1 MGYGTVSRLL
11 HWVMAVM
18 ILVMIPVGLT
28 MIQEGLE
35 RSTQDRL
42 FILHKNMGTALL
54 ALIVIRVGWR
64 LLNPPPPLPAHM
76 PPAMQLASRSVH
88 VGLYVAIAVMAAS
101 GYARV
106 RMGGFPIEGLDALG
120 IGTLLPRDD
129 DLAESAKAVHATVKY
144 ALVALIGIH
153 VVAAAYHGIV
163 RQDGIMR
170 RMWPPVAPAAERKV
184 G

>member
-1 MGYGTVSRLL
+1 MGYGTVARLL

-18 ILVMIPVGLT
+18 ILVMIPVGMI

-35 RSTQDRL
+35 RATQDRL
-42 FILHKNMGTALL
+42 FILHKNMGTVLL
-54 ALIVIRVGWR
+54 ALIVVRFGWR
-64 LLNPPPPLPAHM
+64 LFNPPPPLPSHM
-76 PPAMQLASRSVH
+76 PPAMQLASRTVH

-106 RMGGFPIEGLDALG
+106 RMGGFPIEGLDAVG

-129 DLAESAKAVHATVKY
+129 DLAETAKAVHATTKRV
-144 ALVALIGIH
+144 LMGLIGIH
-153 VVAAAYHGIV
+153 VAGAAYHGIV
-163 RQDGIMR
+163 RRDGVMR
-170 RMWPPVAPAAERKV
+170 RMWPPVAPAGERRV